1 MAKLNKEN
9 LKVKVKNVTNKV
21 KEFVDDNK
29 FYICW
34 YGVGFG
40 MIVGGIVLERRNYNK
55 KFEEAWRA
63 AKQAYD
69 NGNLD
74 YDFGPYKV
82 MKFFEPKTGEFIGE
96 TICHGET
103 VNAFINL
110 K

>member
-9 LKVKVKNVTNKV
+9 LKVKVKNVTDEV
-21 KEFVDDNK
+21 REFVDDNK
-29 FYICW
+29 FYIGF
-34 YGVGFG
+34 YGVGIG
-40 MIVGGIVLERRNYNK
+40 MIVGGIVLGRNYNK

-96 TICHGET
+96 TLCHGET
-103 VNAFINL
+103 VKAFIDL